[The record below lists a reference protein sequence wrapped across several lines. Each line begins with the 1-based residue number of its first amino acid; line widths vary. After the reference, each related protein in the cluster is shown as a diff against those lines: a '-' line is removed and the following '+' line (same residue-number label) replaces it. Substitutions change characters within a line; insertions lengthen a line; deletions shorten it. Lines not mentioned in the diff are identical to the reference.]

1 MPISQRYQIVILRL
15 RRIESNEWN
24 AVLCP
29 ALVAVGVVLDR
40 LIAVSQ
46 GG

>member
-1 MPISQRYQIVILRL
+1 MPISQRYQIVIFRL

-24 AVLCP
+24 ALLCF
-29 ALVAVGVVLDR
+29 ALVAVGMVLAR
-40 LIAVSQ
+40 LVLVSQ